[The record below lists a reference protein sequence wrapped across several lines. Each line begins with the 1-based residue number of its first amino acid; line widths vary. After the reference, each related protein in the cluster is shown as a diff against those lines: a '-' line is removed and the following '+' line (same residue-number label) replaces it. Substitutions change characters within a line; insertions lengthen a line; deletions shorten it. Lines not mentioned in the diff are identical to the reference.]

1 MNRRKENDMT
11 KPDKI
16 TNREAR
22 DYVKNHKSFKAS
34 NIFATHV
41 LGRAPDGSQIRTYVV
56 YSYGTHFPIYAFSY
70 EVNRWFANKDR
81 YSITTSK
88 HKGLCHPHESCVE
101 VDTATLKQIIDN
113 GVEATVMEKAA
124 RRV

>member
-1 MNRRKENDMT
+1 MNRRKENDMAKT
-11 KPDKI
+11 NKI

-22 DYVKNHKSFKAS
+22 DYVKNHKSFQAN

-41 LGRAPDGSQIRTYVV
+41 LGRARDGSQIRTYVV
-56 YSYGTHFPIYAFSY
+56 YSYGAHFPIYAFSY

-81 YSITTSK
+81 YSVTTSK
-88 HKGLCHPHESCVE
+88 HKGQCHPHVTCVE
-101 VDTATLKQIIDN
+101 VNTATLKQIIDT

-124 RRV
+124 

>member
-1 MNRRKENDMT
+1 MT

-22 DYVKNHKSFKAS
+22 DYVKAHKPFEAS

-56 YSYGTHFPIYAFSY
+56 YSYGHHFPIYAFSY

-88 HKGLCHPHESCVE
+88 HKGQCHPHESCVE
-101 VDTATLKQIIDN
+101 VNTATLKQIIDK
-113 GVEATVMEKAA
+113 GVVMLVMEKAA
-124 RRV
+124 